1 MADAFAAIVRTGT
14 SLPAADLSDVE
25 AVVQDVKRQS
35 GDPAPLCRGGVGAPE
50 PRSARTRAA
59 ALSSVAHGSVAL
71 RSRPA
76 THSGRSGSPAFPS
89 VITRSISAG
98 IPTFGDAAAGRY
110 AYDEHRGTG
119 TGYRRNTRTGLSLLR
134 RSLCAFA
141 QSTDTVVTYAGVQ
154 RVRCIVGAARGGA
167 LMTEGLMPY
176 FGGVSITMLA
186 RDYVERELS
195 HIQRMVAL
203 LDSETDLDNV
213 SMSGAGRVRHP
224 RYWRGRIEE
233 LMSTPD
239 VPRHVRKLSEA
250 VLAKIDE
257 MEVRFATMK

>member
-1 MADAFAAIVRTGT
+1 
-14 SLPAADLSDVE
+14 
-25 AVVQDVKRQS
+25 
-35 GDPAPLCRGGVGAPE
+35 
-50 PRSARTRAA
+50 
-59 ALSSVAHGSVAL
+59 
-71 RSRPA
+71 
-76 THSGRSGSPAFPS
+76 
-89 VITRSISAG
+89 
-98 IPTFGDAAAGRY
+98 
-110 AYDEHRGTG
+110 
-119 TGYRRNTRTGLSLLR
+119 
-134 RSLCAFA
+134 
-141 QSTDTVVTYAGVQ
+141 
-154 RVRCIVGAARGGA
+154 
-167 LMTEGLMPY
+167 MTEGLMPY

-203 LDSETDLDNV
+203 LDSETDLDDV

-239 VPRHVRKLSEA
+239 VPRHVRTLSEA